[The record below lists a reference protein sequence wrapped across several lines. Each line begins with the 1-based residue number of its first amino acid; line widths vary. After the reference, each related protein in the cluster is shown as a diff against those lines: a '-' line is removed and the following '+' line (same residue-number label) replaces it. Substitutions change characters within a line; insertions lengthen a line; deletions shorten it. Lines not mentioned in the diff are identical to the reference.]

1 MLGLP
6 VRPSLLGR
14 ADELIEW
21 AVYLVRRMSPKVAAQ
36 SKHSQTRPLQREV
49 NVRSGAPA
57 PGGPCTKFCPMVAQ
71 NNQGE
76 TLKTMPTYPNR
87 LATAF
92 AFLVCALAFP
102 VANDVARAA
111 DYPSRSIHLIVPYA
125 AGGAA
130 DSIARVIAKRVGKSL
145 GQSIVVENRG
155 GGGSIIGTEFVN
167 KADPDGYT
175 LLLGQSGPI
184 SINPAVY
191 KNLPYD
197 PLTDFA
203 PISLTTTYPY
213 LMVVSSALGVKTL
226 SQFVALAKSKPGALN
241 FGTTGVGAANH
252 LVAELF
258 DSRAGIQ
265 MTHIPYRGTAL
276 AVADLLAGQVHV
288 VFSDPISALPHVNS
302 GSLIALAVT
311 SKDRSAIVPDVP
323 TMAESGYGGF
333 DAVGWHGI
341 LAPAHTPPGI
351 VARLNAEI
359 VEALKDP
366 ETRALLEGQAMQ
378 IVGSSAQAFA
388 DFIKQDIAVW
398 KHVAEQ
404 AKIEVR

>member
-1 MLGLP
+1 MRDDMPFASKHATPALILP
-6 VRPSLLGR
+6 V
-14 ADELIEW
+14 
-21 AVYLVRRMSPKVAAQ
+21 
-36 SKHSQTRPLQREV
+36 
-49 NVRSGAPA
+49 
-57 PGGPCTKFCPMVAQ
+57 
-71 NNQGE
+71 
-76 TLKTMPTYPNR
+76 
-87 LATAF
+87 LALAF
-92 AFLVCALAFP
+92 AFQS
-102 VANDVARAA
+102 NIARAA

-130 DSIARVIAKRVGKSL
+130 DSIARVIAKKAGKSL

-197 PLTDFA
+197 PSKDFA

-213 LMVVSSALGVKTL
+213 VMVVNSALGVKTV
-226 SQFVALAKSKPGALN
+226 SEFVALAKSKPGALN
-241 FGTTGVGAANH
+241 FGTTGLGAANH

-258 DSRAGIQ
+258 DSRAGIK

-276 AVADLLAGQVHV
+276 AVTDLLAGQVQV
-288 VFSDPISALPHVNS
+288 VFSDPISALPHLNS
-302 GSLIALAVT
+302 GALIALAVT
-311 SKDRSAIVPDVP
+311 SKDRSPIMPDVP
-323 TMAESGYGGF
+323 TMAESGYAGF

-341 LAPAHTPPGI
+341 LAPAHTPPEI
-351 VARLNAEI
+351 IARLNAEI
-359 VEALKDP
+359 VEALEDQ
-366 ETRALLEGQAMQ
+366 ETRALLEGQAMR
-378 IVGSSAQAFA
+378 IVGSSPEAFA
-388 DFIKQDIAVW
+388 DFIKQDIEVW